1 MGVGEVGT
9 DAAGSAAG
17 AGDTDTGVAAV
28 APGSTEASAPL
39 PYIACITA
47 KRVSSATL

>member
-9 DAAGSAAG
+9 DATGSVAAG
-17 AGDTDTGVAAV
+17 AGDAVTGVAAV
-28 APGSTEASAPL
+28 APGSTAAPL